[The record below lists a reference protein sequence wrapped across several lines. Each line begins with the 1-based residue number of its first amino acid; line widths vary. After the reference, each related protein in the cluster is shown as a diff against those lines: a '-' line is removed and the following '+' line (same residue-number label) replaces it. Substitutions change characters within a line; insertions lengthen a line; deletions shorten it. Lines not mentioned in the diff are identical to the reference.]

1 VLAAALPS
9 AAWAGAGE
17 LFADVPAE
25 EGWLCVPFDWEALVP
40 EPPLE
45 PPVPVPE
52 EAAVWEPDV
61 AFEAAEVTVDATL
74 LTVDL
79 TPESPADCPDCPDWP
94 GKGESSV
101 AAWACRENRS
111 MITKIPAATSASC
124 IARRAMRRAIGC
136 SKTAPHL
143 VGRPGSDTRVQG
155 KRDSHVPRSPRS
167 IPTCCTATNVQLFSR
182 SGKGFG
188 SKSGLPSRPARTG

>member
-1 VLAAALPS
+1 V
-9 AAWAGAGE
+9 WAGAWE
-17 LFADVPAE
+17 PLADVAVA
-25 EGWLCVPFDWEALVP
+25 EGWLCVPFDWEAPVPEPLVLVP
-40 EPPLE
+40 EEPPLE
-45 PPVPVPE
+45 PLVPVPE

-61 AFEAAEVTVDATL
+61 AFEVAEVTVDVTL
-74 LTVDL
+74 LRVDL

-111 MITKIPAATSASC
+111 IITKIPAATSASC

-143 VGRPGSDTRVQG
+143 AGRPDLSHVPVETRL
-155 KRDSHVPRSPRS
+155 HVPRSLRS
-167 IPTCCTATNVQLFSR
+167 IPTCCTATNVQCVQQVR
-182 SGKGFG
+182 QGV
-188 SKSGLPSRPARTG
+188 RE